1 MEKDTSGARAVY
13 EHAIEALRR
22 SRIRSHPSDRKH
34 LPRMDEPYECVEQHA
49 DLVRSVLSESQEF
62 FKACDLLS
70 KQIDDRR
77 IELIVPCQFK
87 ERACKFER
95 YSTARHGQRE
105 AHLGEQVPVLTLGKC
120 RGAPREEVPAKA

>member
-1 MEKDTSGARAVY
+1 
-13 EHAIEALRR
+13 
-22 SRIRSHPSDRKH
+22 
-34 LPRMDEPYECVEQHA
+34 MDEPYECVEQHA

-77 IELIVPCQFK
+77 IGPVNSKSGPANLNVT
-87 ERACKFER
+87 RL
-95 YSTARHGQRE
+95 ARHGQRE